1 MASTDLMCFCDVEVG
16 ERQENSGPHLGC
28 DRQQLSEEAP
38 QGLARPSDE
47 GGGAAEDKSGRRP
60 EPFDEE
66 DDECHGIVG
75 KQPGKQP
82 SICTSHGSGENWPP
96 ESPGSPTDG
105 HDVDERGEW
114 RTEARKRKEMVA
126 QFYEGAGSKL
136 AAYEEFPS
144 TLRYETRVNDSGE
157 VEEKLVGIAFTPE
170 PFISTARRVARVLLF
185 QLATA
190 LVFAIAWALFCLG
203 CWPMCEYKSF
213 SRGVPWIVLD
223 FLRVLLICVGY
234 FAAALLMAE
243 GDGGLALR
251 RFVSCWQIF
260 MPGTLFMF
268 SRPVVHH
275 FFGGFRVLYRTYIE
289 PLAAFVVSFPLAFI
303 FFRFSAHRNKTVVR
317 HRKVIYSLQLT
328 LMFSINALL
337 GSAIRIFLLPLAT
350 RDTTDGER
358 TRVVF
363 GFLLIMWPLLGL
375 VTATNRAIRD
385 GSALQ
390 TAPCLAFGAVAHA
403 LFPRMLQS
411 KMALLSP
418 HQILT
423 SVALGCF
430 DLLTDI
436 AIPYCVLIGG
446 ASSRL
451 FIRLVARCKPN
462 QRETQDQQPDAVDII
477 AVRDESNSDRKPGPS
492 LSRLSTRAASYRRSK
507 SAAFDRLRCMFSRS
521 LLASQLSTIL
531 DAQSK
536 FVTARYHPMFLRRLS
551 DQVHL
556 YGLAELTALI
566 FSNLCS
572 IIFEQILSPSGERLA
587 ERLAGLGVLVLIEMS
602 LEFLLFCYMV
612 RVINLPL
619 IRSEREPKAVRMRL
633 TGMFFSGSICVIHG
647 ASNMVV
653 FVLQSLDREAYGS
666 VELRDYCPHDS
677 FLLRRHVGA

>member
-1 MASTDLMCFCDVEVG
+1 MSSANLVCFCEVEVA

-28 DRQQLSEEAP
+28 DRQQLSKEAP
-38 QGLARPSDE
+38 QARPSDE
-47 GGGAAEDKSGRRP
+47 GGGAAEGKSGRRP

-126 QFYEGAGSKL
+126 HFHEGAGSKL

-170 PFISTARRVARVLLF
+170 PFINTARRVARVLFF

-223 FLRVLLICVGY
+223 FLRVLLIYVEY
-234 FAAALLMAE
+234 TAAALLMAE
-243 GDGGLALR
+243 GDGRLALR
-251 RFVSCWQIF
+251 RLVSCGWIF
-260 MPGTLFMF
+260 VPGGLFLF
-268 SRPVVHH
+268 SRAVVHH
-275 FFGGFRVLYRTYIE
+275 FFGGFRVLYRTYVT
-289 PLAAFVVSFPLAFI
+289 PPAAFVVTFPLAFI
-303 FFRFSAHRNKTVVR
+303 FFRFSAHRNKTVMR
-317 HRKVIYSLQLT
+317 HRKMIYSSQLT
-328 LMFSINALL
+328 VIFSSQLSLAIV
-337 GSAIRIFLLPLAT
+337 IRIFLLPLAT
-350 RDTTDGER
+350 GDTTDGER
-358 TRVVF
+358 TRVAF
-363 GFLLIMWPLLGL
+363 GFLLITWPFLGL

-403 LFPRMLQS
+403 LFPRM
-411 KMALLSP
+411 
-418 HQILT
+418 
-423 SVALGCF
+423 CF
-430 DLLTDI
+430 DLFTDI

-451 FIRLVARCKPN
+451 FIRLVARFKPN
-462 QRETQDQQPDAVDII
+462 QRETQDQHADAVDII
-477 AVRDESNSDRKPGPS
+477 AVRDESNSDRKPGPR

-507 SAAFDRLRCMFSRS
+507 SAAFDRLRCMLSRS
-521 LLASQLSTIL
+521 SLASHLNTIL

-536 FVTARYHPMFLRRLS
+536 FVTSGYHPMFLRRLS
-551 DQVHL
+551 DQVYL

-572 IIFEQILSPSGERLA
+572 IIFEQMLSPSGERLA

-633 TGMFFSGSICVIHG
+633 MGMFFTGSICVVHG
-647 ASNMVV
+647 ASHMVM

-677 FLLRRHVGA
+677 FLLRRHMGA